1 MSMFEA
7 VAIAP
12 DHPFFKTHFQH
23 APEDACCCQDPDSVN
38 PVDGPSIQ
46 VLRTNGNSKLFLLES
61 PSLTCPLI
69 MKSQDLESH
78 LREAFALS
86 HITAHS
92 NIVAFQGSQ
101 IVNTSNLVYL
111 EYLPLPSK
119 NLRQYIGRQALCCS
133 ETFSIFSQLV
143 ASVVH
148 IHSCAISHHDIKPT
162 NIMYDSTTSTLKLI
176 DFGYSV
182 EICSEKIDFNLGTP
196 LYAAP
201 EVLLGEPHDPR
212 GADVWGLGMVL
223 YEMLTGKN
231 PWQKAKNLEE
241 LVDLVMTKS
250 IYYPSTLHSRWI
262 ELIERLLTLYPEDR
276 ITLPELEQALSAL
289 ESHI

>member
-1 MSMFEA
+1 MFEA

-12 DHPFFKTHFQH
+12 DHPFFKTDFQH
-23 APEDACCCQDPDSVN
+23 APEDPCCRDLDCQPA
-38 PVDGPSIQ
+38 DGPSIQ
-46 VLRTNGNSKLFLLES
+46 ILRTNGNSKLFLLES

-69 MKSQDLESH
+69 MKAQDLESH
-78 LREAFALS
+78 QREAFALS
-86 HITAHS
+86 RITTHP

-111 EYLPLPSK
+111 EYLPSK

-133 ETFSIFSQLV
+133 ETFRIFSQLV
-143 ASVVH
+143 SSVVH
-148 IHSCAISHHDIKPT
+148 IHSCAISHHDLKPT

-250 IYYPSTLHSRWI
+250 IYYPSTLPSRWV
-262 ELIERLLTLYPEDR
+262 ELTERLLTLYPEDR
-276 ITLPELEQALSAL
+276 ITLPELQQALGAL